1 MTSDPPELTDVT
13 DPALR
18 ALIEFREL
26 WRTVISLGEAAIH
39 GIAAGDEEAWT
50 EARRVSNRALGS
62 VTDALKDREFTFGMT
77 FDAFQ
82 MALAEIPRLESLASG
97 SYINHLMRAST
108 IGTASIDQ
116 AIGRRAAELERDA
129 TRGPD
134 ELLALATDLGI
145 TKFGEDLALAERRMQ
160 GGDNREAVVSARSA
174 LEIAVKEIANRLTP
188 APKSRTFGD
197 AVTVLQERGLLHP
210 GTAAALRAR
219 DVSVYG
225 WLSTFGTHRDDV
237 DETLR
242 PEEFEARLA
251 IDLVRAWVGYLLGRL
266 REATYHGS

>member
-1 MTSDPPELTDVT
+1 
-13 DPALR
+13 
-18 ALIEFREL
+18 
-26 WRTVISLGEAAIH
+26 
-39 GIAAGDEEAWT
+39 
-50 EARRVSNRALGS
+50 
-62 VTDALKDREFTFGMT
+62 
-77 FDAFQ
+77 
-82 MALAEIPRLESLASG
+82 
-97 SYINHLMRAST
+97 
-108 IGTASIDQ
+108 
-116 AIGRRAAELERDA
+116 
-129 TRGPD
+129 
-134 ELLALATDLGI
+134 
-145 TKFGEDLALAERRMQ
+145 MQ